1 MKQYFKVTTLD
12 PVIMT
17 QSSAT
22 EGGLQTL
29 DYITGSAILGTLAGK
44 LYAQLSEQDSWSIF
58 HSGEVQFS
66 ACYPVV
72 NDELSLPVPA
82 SWHFAKGDDWQKE
95 GLLQAAVI
103 SNHASEHFNRDE
115 QTQYKQC
122 RSGFINSQGQ
132 LAHVKQTMITKTA
145 LDGKQTAAK
154 GQLFNYSAINAGQ
167 SFIGFIAGDSEQLKM
182 IKPHLAG
189 KHSIGRSRSSE
200 FGRVN
205 IELIELTQPQVK
217 PASASELSIYCVSD
231 IECVDQFGLPTFTP
245 TLGELV
251 GDDLEGGDTVAGSL
265 DAGRSYIRTTT
276 LSRFNQKRGG
286 FDGEQALISK
296 GSVLVF
302 KDLSHA
308 AAAIA
313 QLSENGAGINKQQG
327 QGWVL
332 ANPMWQQTPLLSLPI
347 FDAYSLPKSAK
358 ENKTANAKVAKA
370 NSPLTQF
377 IAARLQLNADVKDD
391 SNVVNTMLEA
401 MFNLYNNARQ
411 YNRVVIAHDAGPSSS
426 QLRRVTEVYRYNHS
440 NPLTEI
446 FEGKHAI
453 CNTDN
458 DTIGWGISW
467 DDGHQLITFSDA
479 FKQLISGKSNAQIE
493 YFLEQVCRYEPCQ
506 LKSLNKYKNELL
518 TVGGVA

>member
-1 MKQYFKVTTLD
+1 MKQYFKVTTID

-22 EGGLQTL
+22 EGGLQAL
-29 DYITGSAILGTLAGK
+29 DYITGSAILGALSGK
-44 LYAQLSEQDSWSIF
+44 LYARLSAQDSWSIF
-58 HSGEVQFS
+58 HSGDVQFS

-72 NDELSLPVPA
+72 NNELSLPVPA

-95 GLLQAAVI
+95 GLLQAAAI
-103 SNHASEHFNRDE
+103 SNHASQHSSRDE

-132 LAHVKQTMITKTA
+132 LAHVKQTLITKTA
-145 LDGKQTAAK
+145 LDDKQTAAK

-167 SFIGFIAGDSEQLKM
+167 TFIGFIGAASEQLKM
-182 IKPHLAG
+182 IKQHLAG

-205 IELIELTQPQVK
+205 IELIELTQPQVS
-217 PASASELSIYCVSD
+217 PAFTSELSVYCVSD
-231 IECVDQFGLPTFTP
+231 MECVDQFGLPTFTP
-245 TLGELV
+245 SLGELV
-251 GDDLEGGDTVAGSL
+251 GDAAASGSL

-302 KDLSHA
+302 KDVSNT

-347 FDAYSLPKSAK
+347 FDAYSLPTSLEKNKSV
-358 ENKTANAKVAKA
+358 NAKVVKA

-377 IAARLQLNADVKDD
+377 IAARLQLNEDVKDD

-411 YNRVVIAHDAGPSSS
+411 YNRVVNAHDAGPSSS

-479 FKQLISGKSNAQIE
+479 FKQLISGKSNSQIE
-493 YFLEQVCRYEPCQ
+493 RFLEQVCRYEPCQ
-506 LKSLNKYKNELL
+506 HKSLNKYKDELL
-518 TVGGVA
+518 SVGGVA

>member
-1 MKQYFKVTTLD
+1 MKQYFKVTTID
-12 PVIMT
+12 PIIMT

-29 DYITGSAILGTLAGK
+29 DYITGSAILGALAGK
-44 LYAQLSEQDSWSIF
+44 LYAQLSAQDSWSIF
-58 HSGEVQFS
+58 HSGNVQFS

-72 NDELSLPVPA
+72 NDELTLPVPA
-82 SWHFAKGDDWQKE
+82 SWHFAKGHDWQKE

-103 SNHASEHFNRDE
+103 ANHASQHFRRDE
-115 QTQYKQC
+115 QTQYQQC

-132 LAHVKQTMITKTA
+132 LAHVKQTLITKTA
-145 LDGKQTAAK
+145 LDGNQTAAK

-167 SFIGFIAGDSEQLKM
+167 TFIGFIDGDSEQLKM
-182 IKPHLAG
+182 IKQHLAG

-205 IELIELTQPQVK
+205 IELIELTQPQVN
-217 PASASELSIYCVSD
+217 SAFTSELSVYCISD
-231 IECVDQFGLPTFTP
+231 IECVDHFGLPTYTP
-245 TLGELV
+245 SLAELV
-251 GDDLEGGDTVAGSL
+251 GDVAASGCL
-265 DAGRSYIRTTT
+265 DASRSYIRTST

-302 KDLSHA
+302 KDVSNT

-313 QLSENGAGINKQQG
+313 QLSENGAGINKHQG
-327 QGWVL
+327 QGWVM
-332 ANPMWQQTPLLSLPI
+332 ANPKWQQTPILSLPI
-347 FDAYSLPKSAK
+347 FDAYSVPKSLEKNKSAK
-358 ENKTANAKVAKA
+358 AKMSKA

-377 IAARLQLNADVKDD
+377 IAVRLQLNSDVKEDL
-391 SNVVNTMLEA
+391 NVVNTMLVA

-411 YNRVVIAHDAGPSSS
+411 YNRLVIAHDAGPSSS

-440 NPLTEI
+440 NPLTEV

-453 CNTDN
+453 CKADN
-458 DTIGWGISW
+458 DAIGWGISW

-479 FKQLISGKSNAQIE
+479 FKQLISGKSNSQIE
-493 YFLEQVCRYEPCQ
+493 RFLEQVCRYEPCQ

-518 TVGGVA
+518 SVGGLA